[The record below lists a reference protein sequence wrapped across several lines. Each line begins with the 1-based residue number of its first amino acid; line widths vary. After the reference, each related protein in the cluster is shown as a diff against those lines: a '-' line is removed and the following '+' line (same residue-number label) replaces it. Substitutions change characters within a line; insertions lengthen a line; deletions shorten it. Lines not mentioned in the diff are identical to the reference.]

1 MRTAHLTIISESTGW
16 VFSINKNMEEII
28 QLAKA
33 ATKEGNWSLANQYL
47 QQLTLEKDTNSNQ
60 VKELLELALTI
71 LEWGD
76 FQERWDVG
84 KIFPKFGEIAL
95 KPLIEIVEDEEAIL
109 EHRWFAARLLGKF
122 EAPEAIAALVN
133 LLKTTDDEDLA
144 NIASNSLAELGSSS
158 IEGLSNLLDHP
169 ELRVLATTALA
180 RIGTPEA
187 IEPLFSVVND
197 EDVGVRF
204 AAIEALT
211 SVRDSR
217 IPPILIAALKDPAA
231 VVRKEAITG
240 LGVRTNLKE
249 EIDLVG
255 LIKPL
260 LYDFNWEVG
269 QQAAFALSRQKTDEA
284 AAALFEVLN
293 SPATPPILQI
303 ALIHGL
309 GWMETLASLSYLE
322 LSLSVVLPESV
333 LEIVR
338 VLGRIETANLKPKAA
353 QILVNFFYS
362 KNSLVETIDI
372 QQALAHAWGQLGEKM
387 AVDALME
394 LKEKEDKRVSLH
406 AIAALKNFS

>member
-1 MRTAHLTIISESTGW
+1 MA
-16 VFSINKNMEEII
+16 EII

-47 QQLTLEKDTNSNQ
+47 QQLTLEKNANVSE
-60 VKELLELALTI
+60 VKEALEVALKI

-76 FQERWDVG
+76 FQQRWDVA
-84 KIFPKFGEIAL
+84 KIVPKFGEIAL
-95 KPLIEIVEDEEAIL
+95 NPLIEIVADEEAIL

-122 EAPEAIAALVN
+122 DSPEAIAALVR

-144 NIASNSLAELGSSS
+144 NIASNSLAELGKSS
-158 IEGLSNLLDHP
+158 IEGLSNLLSIP
-169 ELRVLATTALA
+169 ESRVLATTALA
-180 RIGTPEA
+180 KIGTPEA
-187 IEPLFSVVND
+187 IEPLFKVVND
-197 EDVGVRF
+197 PEVGVRST
-204 AAIEALT
+204 AIEALT

-217 IPPILIAALKDPAA
+217 IPPLLIAALKDPAA

-240 LGVRTNLKE
+240 LGLRTNLKE
-249 EIDLVG
+249 ELDLVG

-260 LYDFNWEVG
+260 LYDFNWEVC

-303 ALIHGL
+303 SLIHGL
-309 GWMETLASLSYLE
+309 GWMESLASLSYLE
-322 LSLSVVLPESV
+322 LSLSRVAPEAV
-333 LEIVR
+333 LEIIR

-353 QILVNFFYS
+353 QILLNFFYS
-362 KNSLVETIDI
+362 KNSLVETISI
-372 QQALAHAWGQLGEKM
+372 QQALAHAWGQLGEAM
-387 AVDALME
+387 AVDALLE
-394 LKEKEDKRVSLH
+394 LKEKEDKRVNLH